1 MLTLNA
7 KLRTEGKANALRR
20 QGFVPAIIY
29 GPTVDSTPIIID
41 QRDLRAL
48 FAKITRSSR
57 IELSVSDHEKGKKLE
72 VFVKAIQYNPVTD
85 EPIHVDFYHPDT
97 GHPLRLHVPVRI
109 VGEAPGVKAGGVL
122 NILFRTVRVHGLPK
136 DIPPIIELDVS
147 NLEIGEGIRVR
158 DVDFGNVEPLLPP
171 ERALVTV
178 VAPRGLEEVAIGG
191 PEEEEEGEVAAET
204 VSEEE
209 ATAQAAEGESA

>member
-7 KLRTEGKANALRR
+7 RLRTEGKANALRR
-20 QGFVPAIIY
+20 QGFVPAVIY

-41 QRDLRAL
+41 QRELRAL

-72 VFVKAIQYNPVTD
+72 VFVKAIQYNPITD

-97 GHPLRLHVPVRI
+97 GHPLRLHVPIRI

-147 NLEIGEGIRVR
+147 NLGIGEGIRVR

-178 VAPRGLEEVAIGG
+178 VAPRGLEEAAIGG
-191 PEEEEEGEVAAET
+191 PEEEEEEVTEGT

-209 ATAQAAEGESA
+209 SSAQAAEGESA

>member
-20 QGFVPAIIY
+20 QGFVPAVIY

-41 QRDLRAL
+41 QRELRAL
-48 FAKITRSSR
+48 FAKITRASR

-72 VFVKAIQYNPVTD
+72 VFVKAIQYNPITD

-147 NLEIGEGIRVR
+147 NLGIGEGIRVR

-178 VAPRGLEEVAIGG
+178 VAPRGLEETAIGG
-191 PEEEEEGEVAAET
+191 PVEEEGEVTEEA

-209 ATAQAAEGESA
+209 SSAQAAEGESA